1 MVDTNSSIVYMK
13 QSTIQFDFL
22 CLRVIEHSL
31 TLVSHCHSFVFRSTI
46 DIYMQSASIHYYVHL
61 SNMMLCRQRTLFF
74 ATLVMC
80 ALFARQESGVM
91 VSAEEKADKED
102 KEDDIMDPVEINV
115 MDASAP
121 PSDSPSI
128 VLATETWTAL
138 ATRTSFPA
146 ATPPTRKPAFARTET
161 SSVRTLQS
169 ARLCHPL
176 RLLWTNPPPPIRSLS
191 SLVPRPRAR

>member
-1 MVDTNSSIVYMK
+1 
-13 QSTIQFDFL
+13 
-22 CLRVIEHSL
+22 
-31 TLVSHCHSFVFRSTI
+31 
-46 DIYMQSASIHYYVHL
+46 MQSASIHYYVHL

-128 VLATETWTAL
+128 VLATELPTSDDNTTMIEDMDCTCDENIISCSDPSDEEACVCEDGDVVCEDTPIGSFMSPVAAPMDEPPAPDTEPVISGASSSSSMISIAISAAGIAAVAL
-138 ATRTSFPA
+138 
-146 ATPPTRKPAFARTET
+146 
-161 SSVRTLQS
+161 
-169 ARLCHPL
+169 
-176 RLLWTNPPPPIRSLS
+176 N
-191 SLVPRPRAR
+191 